1 MARTTVRP
9 RAGDFPDGPWLRLCA
24 ANAEGM
30 GSIPGWGTR
39 VSHAMQN
46 GQKNFKTRP
55 RGRMDPLPTKNALLN
70 VFPVGEGAWHIRL
83 SKKPKD
89 EFSISTCL
97 FFLPAPPTPPGIP
110 GYDSTM

>member
-1 MARTTVRP
+1 
-9 RAGDFPDGPWLRLCA
+9 
-24 ANAEGM
+24 M

-89 EFSISTCL
+89 WSFPSVHAYSSCL
-97 FFLPAPPTPPGIP
+97 PPQHPQESLVMIPPCDAGRRK
-110 GYDSTM
+110 G